1 MDKQNITNFDIKEL
15 WTKLWNLQELYS
27 VDLHKIFPDIW
38 KAYTN
43 KNANALRDILAVFD
57 NIDNHNNLSEI
68 EQAKRV
74 NDEQISG
81 YTQLLLQTNKT
92 ISSVEDYI
100 DALNINNFNS
110 FREGAND
117 KFWDSEYDSARSIY
131 RRWLILSTMFNFFFV
146 QASEEQRLRIL
157 DLMLMSEMDNHMMG
171 DQLLALVI
179 DWKLN
184 NFCLLKIID
193 KYEYDC
199 ITSGINL
206 FAYSEEWYKKKYY
219 RIQLFIESLTQL
231 CSFDN
236 FDINTLECFKSPH
249 VNKNNILMMVAQTHN
264 GPTRHNFLYT
274 HAMNNEYMYDKTK
287 ETLERVHHT
296 FQRNH
301 YLFNDI
307 RSKLIEII
315 KLRNWYTNKKIS
327 DTDQAFINYLLNI
340 DCNDKLTDEERSYG
354 INYNDNFNLL
364 NTYVTRWDWDISYDL
379 MCKSGGL
386 RANNPLE
393 K

>member
-1 MDKQNITNFDIKEL
+1 MDKKNITNFELKEL
-15 WTKLWNLQELYS
+15 WKKLWDLQKLYS
-27 VDLHKIFPDIW
+27 VDLHNIFPSIW

-43 KNANALRDILAVFD
+43 KDSDALRDILAVFD

-68 EQAKRV
+68 EQTKRV
-74 NDEQISG
+74 NNEQISW
-81 YTQLLLQTNKT
+81 YIQLLSQTHKT

-110 FREGAND
+110 LREGAND
-117 KFWDSEYDSARSIY
+117 KFWDSEYDNARSIY

-157 DLMLMSEMDNHMMG
+157 DIILMSDMDNHMMG
-171 DQLLALVI
+171 DQLLTLVI

-184 NFCLLKIID
+184 NSCLSKIID
-193 KYEYDC
+193 KYSDDC
-199 ITSGINL
+199 IVSGINL

-219 RIQLFIESLTQL
+219 RIQLFIESLAQL

-236 FDINTLECFKSPH
+236 LDINTLQCFKSPH
-249 VNKNNILMMVAQTHN
+249 VNKSNILTMVAQTHN
-264 GPTRHNFLYT
+264 NPIRHNFLYN
-274 HAMNNEYMYDKTK
+274 HAMHNEYMYDSTK
-287 ETLERVHHT
+287 ETLENVHHI
-296 FQRNH
+296 FQRNQ
-301 YLFNDI
+301 YLFNEI
-307 RSKLIEII
+307 RSKLIDIV
-315 KLRNWYTNKKIS
+315 KVWNWYANKKIS
-327 DTDQAFINYLLNI
+327 ERDQLFINYLLNI
-340 DCNDKLTDEERSYG
+340 DCNDKLTDEERSYA
-354 INYNDNFNLL
+354 INYNDNFSLL
-364 NTYVTRWDWDISYDL
+364 NTYVTRWGWDISYDL